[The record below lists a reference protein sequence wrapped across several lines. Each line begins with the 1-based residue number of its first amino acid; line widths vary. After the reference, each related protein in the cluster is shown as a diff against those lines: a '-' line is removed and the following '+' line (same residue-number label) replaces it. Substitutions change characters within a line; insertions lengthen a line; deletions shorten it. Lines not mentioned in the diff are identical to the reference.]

1 MTLQQPV
8 PGLVRLPPPLLVG
21 LLAGAVLL
29 AFLPTL
35 ASMARVW
42 ARSDTFAHGVLI
54 LPVCA
59 WLLYRQRAALAATEA
74 RPCWWGLPALL
85 ACLAG
90 WLIGSLVQADVVR
103 QFAMMLMIPALV
115 LLVLG
120 PAVLRVASFPL
131 VFALL
136 AVPAG
141 EFLIPPMM
149 NLTADGSAWM
159 LKASGVPVFQ
169 DGWLI
174 SIPSGDFQVA
184 DACSGVRYLIAAATA
199 GLLFA
204 YFFYRGWRKR
214 LLFMAFVVLFT
225 VMANVL
231 RAYIIVLLAHW
242 SDMRLAA
249 GVDHFIYGWFLFSI
263 LLVVLF
269 GVGLRFADTGTMPV
283 IAPSARFAGT
293 LSRRRAAFLAS
304 AGAGGVVLAL
314 GLLGSTRL
322 GAGPGGDG
330 QPAAAALPAS
340 LAGATLTGSADS
352 PVWLAAGTG
361 WAAEH
366 LAYTG
371 APGFEV
377 HVFQAGSGPGGRDLS
392 LLRERLAGDLVVLV
406 DEREAAVP
414 SAAGPVPVRQ
424 MRLHEGSR
432 DLMVAYWFDVGG
444 ARIAN
449 PVTAKIA
456 EVRTMM
462 QGEHKKPALIAVALD
477 ITGLDRPEDS
487 LHAII
492 ADLAAALADCR
503 PAAQQPGVACDH
515 D

>member
-8 PGLVRLPPPLLVG
+8 PGLGRLPPPLLVG

-59 WLLYRQRAALAATEA
+59 WLLYRQRAVLAATEA

-199 GLLFA
+199 GLL
-204 YFFYRGWRKR
+204 
-214 LLFMAFVVLFT
+214 
-225 VMANVL
+225 
-231 RAYIIVLLAHW
+231 
-242 SDMRLAA
+242 
-249 GVDHFIYGWFLFSI
+249 
-263 LLVVLF
+263 LV
-269 GVGLRFADTGTMPV
+269 
-283 IAPSARFAGT
+283 
-293 LSRRRAAFLAS
+293 
-304 AGAGGVVLAL
+304 AGG
-314 GLLGSTRL
+314 
-322 GAGPGGDG
+322 
-330 QPAAAALPAS
+330 
-340 LAGATLTGSADS
+340 
-352 PVWLAAGTG
+352 
-361 WAAEH
+361 
-366 LAYTG
+366 
-371 APGFEV
+371 
-377 HVFQAGSGPGGRDLS
+377 
-392 LLRERLAGDLVVLV
+392 
-406 DEREAAVP
+406 
-414 SAAGPVPVRQ
+414 
-424 MRLHEGSR
+424 
-432 DLMVAYWFDVGG
+432 
-444 ARIAN
+444 
-449 PVTAKIA
+449 
-456 EVRTMM
+456 
-462 QGEHKKPALIAVALD
+462 
-477 ITGLDRPEDS
+477 
-487 LHAII
+487 
-492 ADLAAALADCR
+492 AALAR
-503 PAAQQPGVACDH
+503 RRRR
-515 D
+515 